1 LCTDAGLLV
10 RDRRSFP
17 LPRRAGPWFTYN
29 EFVVEATVP
38 AGRAARR

>member
-1 LCTDAGLLV
+1 V

-17 LPRRAGPWFTYN
+17 LPRRAGHWFTYN

-38 AGRAARR
+38 AGRAARQ